1 MKPLMKTLLLGTLL
15 STSLVMAV
23 PAQAHEL
30 PHERLNNLLLDLHLG
45 YPHYDRYHHHRDG
58 YRCKDHRRCDD
69 RRHHHD
75 NRRYRDHYWDRGR
88 GRDRGHDRGHDR
100 GRDHHDRDR
109 RYR

>member
-23 PAQAHEL
+23 PAQAHEP
-30 PHERLNNLLLDLHLG
+30 PHVRLNNLLLDLHFG
-45 YPHYDRYHHHRDG
+45 YPHHDR

-69 RRHHHD
+69 RRHYHHHD
-75 NRRYRDHYWDRGR
+75 NRRYRDHDWDR